1 MREFKGNSSICFPQE
16 YVMIDL
22 ETTGLDTRWDG
33 IIEMSAIK
41 VRNDEVIDLFSE
53 LVKIE
58 NSLSGFITEL
68 TGITD
73 EILSTARTI
82 EEVLPDYL
90 SFIGNNIVIGHNVN
104 FDVNFIYDNSVK
116 VLNKPF
122 SNDFV
127 DTLRISR
134 KLLRGL
140 KHHRLSD
147 IIDYFKIGDRG
158 LHRGLNDCSMTIEC
172 FNKLKEMVN
181 DIPEFIISFKKKS
194 QYSRA
199 KDISI
204 SENIEIDET
213 HPLYNQ
219 CCVFTGVLE
228 KMLRKDAMQL
238 VVNIGGKVADNVTAK
253 TNYLVLGNNDYCTT
267 IKDGKSSKQKKAE
280 KLKLEGKNINII
292 SENVFYDMI
301 EF

>member
-1 MREFKGNSSICFPQE
+1 MRDFKGESLINFPTD
-16 YVMIDL
+16 YVMVDL
-22 ETTGLDTRWDG
+22 ETTGLDTRWND
-33 IIEMSAIK
+33 IIEMSAVK
-41 VRNDEVIDLFSE
+41 VKNNRIVDSFSE
-53 LVKIE
+53 LVNVGE
-58 NSLSGFITEL
+58 SLYNFITEL

-73 EILSTARTI
+73 EMLSTARTI

-90 SFIGNNIVIGHNVN
+90 SFIGDNIVVGHNVN
-104 FDVNFIYDNSVK
+104 FDVNFIYDNSIE

-122 SNDFV
+122 SNNFV

-134 KLLRGL
+134 KLLPDL
-140 KHHRLSD
+140 KHHRLND
-147 IIDYFKIGDRG
+147 IIEHFKLGDRG
-158 LHRGLNDCSMTIEC
+158 LHRGLSDCNMTIEC
-172 FNKLKEMVN
+172 FNKLKEMVI
-181 DIPEFIISFKKKS
+181 DINIFVNSFKKKK

-199 KDISI
+199 KEIII

-228 KMLRKDAMQL
+228 KMLRKDAMQI
-238 VVNIGGKVADNVTAK
+238 VVNIGGIVADNVTAK
-253 TNYLVLGNNDYCTT
+253 TNYLIVGNNDYCTT

-280 KLKLEGKNINII
+280 KLELEGKDIKLI